1 MALVPRR
8 TVLADHALGGIP
20 VRYDSITDAIGNTP
34 LVRIDPAV
42 HGLRNIDLFAKLEM
56 LNPWGSV
63 KDRAAWSMARPLLA
77 GAVEQGSQVVELSSG
92 NTAKALA
99 VVAGMHG
106 LDFKSVTNRMRVP
119 EIKDLLLLLGAE
131 IEELPGQSECLDPTA
146 TDDPLTLFH
155 RTLSASGS
163 AHLHTD
169 QYFNPRNTEAHLT
182 GTGPEIVKDLD
193 GRVPDWFVACVGTAG
208 SSTGVARALRQ
219 EDPSVRVVG
228 LVAAKSDF
236 IPGIRT
242 IDEVQEVGLFDPG
255 TYDTLESVS
264 ADEAI
269 EGMLVLNRRCGILGG
284 PTSGAAYF
292 GAARHLRPLDEEL
305 TERGEEL
312 TERRTAVFIVCD
324 RVESYLSYVRQRRP
338 DLLGRPARRNSPADL
353 TDAEVSGAPSVT
365 VAEAR
370 RWIES
375 ARPLVVDLRS
385 PYAYAALHIDGS
397 VNIVD
402 ELFAELLHG
411 GLPFSRRQP
420 VLLACP
426 VGQQSA
432 RYAALLT
439 RMGHPDARSLTGGI
453 IAWRDAGAP
462 LVRD

>member
-1 MALVPRR
+1 M
-8 TVLADHALGGIP
+8 
-20 VRYDSITDAIGNTP
+20 RYDSITDAIGNTP

-42 HGLRNIDLFAKLEM
+42 HGLSNIDLYAKLEL
-56 LNPWGSV
+56 LNPFGSV
-63 KDRAAWSMARPLLA
+63 KDRAAWNMARPHLTAAASAPA
-77 GAVEQGSQVVELSSG
+77 GEGGQVVELSSG

-99 VVAGMHG
+99 VLAGMHG
-106 LDFKSVTNRMRVP
+106 LTFKSVTNRMRIP

-155 RTLSASGS
+155 RTLSEPDSTY
-163 AHLHTD
+163 LHTD
-169 QYFNPRNTEAHLT
+169 QYFNPRNTEAHFT

-193 GRVPDWFVACVGTAG
+193 GRAPDWFIACVGTAG
-208 SSTGVARALRQ
+208 SSTGVARALR
-219 EDPSVRVVG
+219 EHDPAVQVVG

-236 IPGIRT
+236 VPGIRT
-242 IDEVQEVGLFDPG
+242 IDEAHEVGLFDPG
-255 TYDTLESVS
+255 TYDTIESVT

-269 EGMLVLNRRCGILGG
+269 EGMLALNRRCGILAG
-284 PTSGAAYF
+284 PTGGAAYF
-292 GAARHLRPLDEEL
+292 GAVRELQPIDKEL
-305 TERGEEL
+305 TERQS
-312 TERRTAVFIVCD
+312 AVFIVCD

-338 DLLGRPARRNSPADL
+338 DLFGRPRRRNSPADL
-353 TDAEVSGAPSVT
+353 TDAEIRTAPAIG
-365 VAEAR
+365 VADAQT
-370 RWIES
+370 WIGTGE
-375 ARPLVVDLRS
+375 PLVVDLRG

-402 ELFAELLHG
+402 ELFEELLHG
-411 GLPFSRRQP
+411 GLPFSRSRP

-426 VGQQSA
+426 VGEKSA

-439 RMGHPDARSLTGGI
+439 RLGHPDVRSLTGGI